1 MASHFRIYD
10 STPIEKLAME
20 YVILVEGAD
29 LVTDIFDDS
38 AQLMERM
45 LGRLDRE
52 RIDALIER
60 QTKAYYLI
68 NRRA

>member
-1 MASHFRIYD
+1 MVRILD
-10 STPIEKLAME
+10 STPIEELAME
-20 YVILVEGAD
+20 YVMLVEGTD
-29 LVTDIFDDS
+29 PVTDIFDDS

-45 LGRLDRE
+45 LGRLDPE
-52 RIDALIER
+52 RISVLIER